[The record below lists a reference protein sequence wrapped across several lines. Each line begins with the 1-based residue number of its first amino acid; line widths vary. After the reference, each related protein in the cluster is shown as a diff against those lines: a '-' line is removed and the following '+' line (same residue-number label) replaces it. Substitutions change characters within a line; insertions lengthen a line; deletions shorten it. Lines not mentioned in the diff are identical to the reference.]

1 MPYGGLG
8 SFLLID
14 YEYSNMNIQLV
25 SMPYF
30 GLLPFLPRIYG
41 NSYTKKN
48 DCFNALLRAS
58 FFSTC
63 YHKEVITCYGGCFN
77 ALLRASFFS
86 TIKSNMRDF
95 LPENVSM
102 PYFGLLSFLQVMWQL
117 ELFHGNVSMPY
128 FGLLSFLRHFR
139 FVTNCKI
146 NSFNALLRASFFS
159 TNDKYTKER
168 RSFYCFNAL
177 LRASFF
183 STNIKTVL

>member
-102 PYFGLLSFLQVMWQL
+102 PYFGLLSFLLMINIL
-117 ELFHGNVSMPY
+117 KKGGHFIVSMPY
-128 FGLLSFLRHFR
+128 FGLLSFLRYVSAPIDFTG
-139 FVTNCKI
+139 FP
-146 NSFNALLRASFFS
+146 ASI
-159 TNDKYTKER
+159 
-168 RSFYCFNAL
+168 L
-177 LRASFF
+177 
-183 STNIKTVL
+183 

>member
-128 FGLLSFLRHFR
+128 FGLLSFLPLSAVWH
-139 FVTNCKI
+139 
-146 NSFNALLRASFFS
+146 
-159 TNDKYTKER
+159 D
-168 RSFYCFNAL
+168 
-177 LRASFF
+177 
-183 STNIKTVL
+183 KTVQSVSMPYFGLLSFLRYVSAPIDFTGFPASIL